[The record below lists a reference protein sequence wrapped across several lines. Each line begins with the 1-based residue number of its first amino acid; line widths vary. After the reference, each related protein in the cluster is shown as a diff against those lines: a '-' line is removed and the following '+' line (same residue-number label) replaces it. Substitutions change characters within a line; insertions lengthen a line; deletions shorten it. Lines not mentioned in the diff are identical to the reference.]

1 MKLLQIDFPHNGPYG
16 KDLAIAMTELAES
29 IANEPGCLW
38 KIWTEN
44 EITREAG
51 GIYLFSDEETLNNY
65 VEMHTKRLVNYGIS
79 NINLKIFDVNEHLSA
94 ITHAVL
100 TH

>member
-1 MKLLQIDFPHNGPYG
+1 MKLLQIDFPHDGPYG
-16 KDLAIAMTELAES
+16 KELANAMTELAES

-44 EITREAG
+44 ETTREAG
-51 GIYLFSDEETLNNY
+51 GIYLFSNEETLNNY
-65 VEMHTKRLVNYGIS
+65 VEMHTNRLASFGIS
-79 NINLKIFDVNEHLSA
+79 NINLKTFDVNEELSG

-100 TH
+100 TR